1 MSSKVSFI
9 GYSGHAFVCID
20 SAIRMGCEIDGYYD
34 FEEKE
39 LNPYHLKYK
48 GDETN
53 HDKLS
58 RLFVAIGDNT
68 IRKKVYNS
76 LESSNEFIN
85 IIDPTAICSEKSQL
99 GKGVFISARAIVNSL
114 SSIGDGVIINT
125 GAVVEHECEISNFAH
140 VCPGAVLAGNVKIG
154 KLSFVGANSTVIQG
168 VHVCNNVIIGAGSTV
183 VRDIKEPGVYV
194 GTPAKKIK

>member
-1 MSSKVSFI
+1 MDKVSFI

-20 SAIRMGCEIDGYYD
+20 SAIRMGFEVDGYYD

-39 LNPYHLKYK
+39 VNPYHLGYK
-48 GDETN
+48 GLESN
-53 HDKLS
+53 HDGLS

-68 IRKKVYNS
+68 IRKKVFTS
-76 LESSNEFIN
+76 LENSNELIN
-85 IIDPTAICSEKSQL
+85 IIDPTAICSKMSQL
-99 GKGVFISARAIVNSL
+99 GKGVFISAGAAVNSL

-140 VCPGAVLAGNVKIG
+140 ICPGAVLAGNVKIG
-154 KLSFVGANSTVIQG
+154 ELSFIGSNSTVIQG
-168 VHVCNNVIIGAGSTV
+168 VQICNNVIIGAGSTV